1 MTKSRGKNLKNKN
14 FFFFFFADPWKA
26 KSNFP
31 LEKLPDIDLEFHFK
45 RITSTHSS
53 FSSIQRTA
61 TTYLFPFM
69 GVLFIAGQAGYKEI
83 GSL

>member
-1 MTKSRGKNLKNKN
+1 ME
-14 FFFFFFADPWKA
+14 FFADPWEA

-31 LEKLPDIDLEFHFK
+31 LERHSDIDLEFHFK
-45 RITSTHSS
+45 SITNTHTP

-61 TTYLFPFM
+61 TTYLFSLM
-69 GVLFIAGQAGYKEI
+69 GILFIAGQAGYKEI